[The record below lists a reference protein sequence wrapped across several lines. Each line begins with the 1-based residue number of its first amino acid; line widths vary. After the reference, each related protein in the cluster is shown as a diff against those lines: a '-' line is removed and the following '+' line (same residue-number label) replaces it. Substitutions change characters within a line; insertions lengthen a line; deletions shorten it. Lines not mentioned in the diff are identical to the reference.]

1 LRAAAADKV
10 VLFIHVIQDDTSLT
24 FILVRMYAGKRLFPV
39 VFHAAAVFAR
49 LKSFFWLHDLSS
61 SEPFWLYNILH
72 SCVALVEKQQKQ
84 EQR

>member
-1 LRAAAADKV
+1 LRAAPADKV
-10 VLFIHVIQDDTSLT
+10 ELTHDTLLT
-24 FILVRMYAGKRLFPV
+24 FILVRMYAGKRLFV
-39 VFHAAAVFAR
+39 SAAVFAR